1 MRRLFRKILHTVW
14 KRDDVVISGYYGYG
28 SLGDEAV
35 LEQITASL
43 WEKIPDCRIGVL
55 SARRERIAKG
65 ENIHRIGLDK

>member
-1 MRRLFRKILHTVW
+1 MKKLFRKMMHVVW

-43 WEKIPDCRIGVL
+43 QKNMPDCRIGVL
-55 SARRERIAKG
+55 SAHRRRQ
-65 ENIHRIGLDK
+65 DKTQFVKLS